1 MHSFMN
7 ELYVMR
13 TIKHVSVLE
22 CFGVYETES
31 SFLIVTELLRG
42 GNLPVAWAYPKTM
55 RSQRD
60 LCRRRCYFTRQ
71 LAELQ
76 AHVRNSCMQY
86 NVPLPTGQLRYTS
99 NQEGLALTGHEC
111 RARLHLQTP
120 RSRTDR
126 GNVEREPNKDK
137 S

>member
-42 GNLPVAWAYPKTM
+42 GNLLEYLLTSRERATKTQTQAIM
-55 RSQRD
+55 RGI
-60 LCRRRCYFTRQ
+60 L
-71 LAELQ
+71 
-76 AHVRNSCMQY
+76 
-86 NVPLPTGQLRYTS
+86 
-99 NQEGLALTGHEC
+99 EGLAV
-111 RARLHLQTP
+111 LQDEGVIH
-120 RSRTDR
+120 RDI
-126 GNVEREPNKDK
+126 KL
-137 S
+137 